1 MRKETSKR
9 ILECCCAAR
18 GKRQGQG
25 KDMLQQMCICN
36 VFVALMLSHLLTE
49 DGDDLLLSSQ
59 AQHPLTTKNKQGEER
74 QYKQV

>member
-1 MRKETSKR
+1 MF
-9 ILECCCAAR
+9 
-18 GKRQGQG
+18 
-25 KDMLQQMCICN
+25 
-36 VFVALMLSHLLTE
+36 FVALMLSHLLAE

>member
-1 MRKETSKR
+1 MQPGGKGR
-9 ILECCCAAR
+9 AR
-18 GKRQGQG
+18 GR
-25 KDMLQQMCICN
+25 MCSNKCAF
-36 VFVALMLSHLLTE
+36 VMFFVALMLSHLLTE